1 MAVTDHQEAKAEFDQ
16 DGYTVRRGFLDPA
29 ETEDVTANLNRY
41 IDEVI
46 PTVPPE
52 NAFYEDK
59 SDLSTLKQLPHMQ
72 TFDPYFDRM
81 LNQGAFRE
89 LAETLLD
96 GEVIPKNAQFLCKPP
111 KIGQATPPHQDGYY
125 FMIDPVEGLTMW
137 LGLDYADEENG
148 CLRYVRGSHT
158 KGLREHGRTQTLG
171 FSQGMTDFGT
181 EDDVSSEA
189 VYTASPGDLLAH
201 HALTVHRADANRS
214 ADRPRR
220 AIGFV
225 YLSARAKER
234 TEQLADYRQS
244 LAKDLADKD
253 RI

>member
-1 MAVTDHQEAKAEFDQ
+1 MGNNDWLEAKGEFDK
-16 DGYTVRRGFLDPA
+16 DGYTVRRSFLDKA
-29 ETEDVTANLNRY
+29 ETEDVIENLNRY
-41 IDEVI
+41 IKDVL

-59 SDLSTLKQLPHMQ
+59 EDPSTLKQLPHMQ
-72 TFDPYFDRM
+72 AHDPYFDRM
-81 LNQGAFRE
+81 LMDSKFRQ
-89 LAETLLD
+89 LAETLLY
-96 GEVIPKNAQFLCKPP
+96 GEVVPKNAQFLCKPP
-111 KIGQATPPHQDGYY
+111 KVGQATPPHQDGYY

-137 LGLDYADEENG
+137 LGLDHADEGNG
-148 CLRYVRGSHT
+148 CLRYVRGSHR
-158 KGLREHGRTQTLG
+158 KGLRDHSRTQTLG
-171 FSQGMTDFGT
+171 FSQGITDFGT
-181 EDDVSSEA
+181 EDDLANEA

-225 YLSARAKER
+225 YLSTRAEER
-234 TEQLADYRQS
+234 TEDLAQYRS
-244 LAKDLADKD
+244 NLAKDLANKG